1 MGYISGK
8 ILLEHAA
15 KNHYAVGAFSVHNAE
30 TTKAV
35 LTAAQ
40 KENAPVILMIGQ
52 KVIQYLGLK
61 LMKEIVDSLAKDVDV
76 PVCVH
81 LDHSRTFEQNVQAI
95 HAGFQSVMFDGSQL
109 PYEENVELTRSI
121 AKIAHSLNMGM
132 EGEIGKIG
140 GTEDDITVE
149 EKDAMLTTAEEALQ
163 FSEDSGVDYLAVSIG
178 TAHGVYKV
186 EPKLN
191 FKRLQEIT
199 RVVKK
204 PIVLHGG
211 SGVPDE
217 QIQQVILG
225 GVAKVNVDT
234 ELRQAFTEGLR
245 EALPASPKEIHPAN
259 YLTEAMKRMEE
270 KTREKIRLFGS
281 AGMAKFF

>member
-1 MGYISGK
+1 MSYISGK

-15 KNHYAVGAFSVHNAE
+15 ENHYAVGAFSVHNAE
-30 TTKAV
+30 TVKAI
-35 LTAAQ
+35 LAAAE
-40 KENAPVILMIGQ
+40 KEKAPVILMVGQ
-52 KVIQYLGLK
+52 KVIQYMGLEH
-61 LMKEIVDSLAKDVDV
+61 MKEIVDSLVKEASV

-109 PYEENVELTRSI
+109 PYEENVEITRSI
-121 AKIAHSLNMGM
+121 ARIAHSLGLGM

-140 GTEDDITVE
+140 GTEDDISVE
-149 EKDAMLTTAEEALQ
+149 EKNAMLTTADEAVQ
-163 FSEDSGVDYLAVSIG
+163 FSQASGVDYLAVSIG

-191 FKRLQEIT
+191 FERLEEI
-199 RVVKK
+199 VEAVQK

-217 QIQQVILG
+217 QVQQAIAR

-234 ELRQAFTEGLR
+234 ELRQAFTAGLR
-245 EALPASPKEIHPAN
+245 EALSANPEEIHPAN

-270 KTREKIRLFGS
+270 KTAEKIRLFGS

>member
-1 MGYISGK
+1 M
-8 ILLEHAA
+8 
-15 KNHYAVGAFSVHNAE
+15 
-30 TTKAV
+30 
-35 LTAAQ
+35 
-40 KENAPVILMIGQ
+40 
-52 KVIQYLGLK
+52 
-61 LMKEIVDSLAKDVDV
+61 
-76 PVCVH
+76 
-81 LDHSRTFEQNVQAI
+81 
-95 HAGFQSVMFDGSQL
+95 
-109 PYEENVELTRSI
+109 
-121 AKIAHSLNMGM
+121 
-132 EGEIGKIG
+132 
-140 GTEDDITVE
+140 
-149 EKDAMLTTAEEALQ
+149 TTAEEALQ

-245 EALPASPKEIHPAN
+245 EDRKSVV
-259 YLTEAMKRMEE
+259 
-270 KTREKIRLFGS
+270 
-281 AGMAKFF
+281 